1 MHIYIYTHTA
11 RDWGIHEHGSMG
23 QGSDRNRLGRGGI
36 DGASIHKQR
45 PGPYFPEERGI
56 RGGEIYRKCA
66 RMIVHGVKEK
76 GKKDMRSRL
85 QQVGYWMGR
94 EILREDAIKAA
105 VYLLYM

>member
-1 MHIYIYTHTA
+1 
-11 RDWGIHEHGSMG
+11 
-23 QGSDRNRLGRGGI
+23 
-36 DGASIHKQR
+36 
-45 PGPYFPEERGI
+45 
-56 RGGEIYRKCA
+56 
-66 RMIVHGVKEK
+66 MIVHGVKEK